1 MSLLSVHGLKLLCL
15 YKTSGIFYVL
25 LLLIYKRCLLAGIIC
40 EQTFLHF
47 SWCNKK
53 AAVDYTGWEQ
63 SALNR
68 CSVQPLM
75 RVRIPDAVFVQLFL
89 LRMGI
94 QGPKHVKDSSVT
106 YMLLM
111 NCALKL
117 VEEIILYYDAE
128 SKKHQITWDE

>member
-1 MSLLSVHGLKLLCL
+1 
-15 YKTSGIFYVL
+15 
-25 LLLIYKRCLLAGIIC
+25 
-40 EQTFLHF
+40 
-47 SWCNKK
+47 
-53 AAVDYTGWEQ
+53 
-63 SALNR
+63 
-68 CSVQPLM
+68 M

-128 SKKHQITWDE
+128 SKKHQIT